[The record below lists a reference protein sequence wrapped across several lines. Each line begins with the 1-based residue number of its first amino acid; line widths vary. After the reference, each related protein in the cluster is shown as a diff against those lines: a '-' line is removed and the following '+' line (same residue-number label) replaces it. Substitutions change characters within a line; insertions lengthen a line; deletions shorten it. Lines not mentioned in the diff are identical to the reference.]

1 MSLLGLTGL
10 APPRDTGATSVST
23 AGLTFP
29 LVPLSFSIC
38 SKHQPHHVSGKG
50 AVLVPVPPLTASIG
64 VSSSP
69 STCHCTDVVRSHLL
83 YLPTTLCCHS
93 IY

>member
-10 APPRDTGATSVST
+10 APPSDTGAMSVST

-29 LVPLSFSIC
+29 LIPLSFSIC
-38 SKHQPHHVSGKG
+38 SKHQPHYVSGKG
-50 AVLVPVPPLTASIG
+50 PVLVLAPPLTASIG

-69 STCHCTDVVRSHLL
+69 STCHCTDAVRSHLL
-83 YLPTTLCCHS
+83 YLPTAQCCHS